1 MQDHTK
7 LFVWQRAHA
16 LTLDIHRAAREISGR
31 RSPGLVPQLLR
42 ACASIPANIAEGAGQ
57 ETPAQFARFLTIAI
71 ASANET
77 ENHLVLVRD
86 LEMLSPHRASPL
98 VAELCEL
105 RRMIMT
111 LRKRVLERIHSIST
125 HTLTRS
131 DT

>member
-1 MQDHTK
+1 MQNHAK

-16 LTLDIHRAAREISGR
+16 LTVEVHRASREVSGR

-57 ETPAQFARFLTIAI
+57 ETGAQFARFLTIAI

-86 LEMLSPHRASPL
+86 LDMLSHHHATPL
-98 VAELCEL
+98 ITELCEL
-105 RRMIMT
+105 RRMMLA
-111 LRKRVLERIHSIST
+111 LRKRVLERIHDNSNSRYDP
-125 HTLTRS
+125 LT
-131 DT
+131 T